1 MVYDYV
7 VPASGSVIQQI
18 SEEHP
23 GIDIACLR
31 GSPIVA
37 AHGGELI
44 PGYNA
49 RMGHFAYVTHGVH
62 STFYAHMD
70 SVMPPKGWVEP
81 GEQIGTCGSTGTW
94 SMGPHLH
101 FESTERYTF

>member
-1 MVYDYV
+1 MEYNYV

-23 GIDIACLR
+23 GIDIACLP

-37 AHGGELI
+37 AHAGELI
-44 PGYNA
+44 PGRNS
-49 RMGHFAYVTHGVH
+49 RMGNFAYVTHEYH

-70 SVMPPKGWVEP
+70 TVMPPKGWVEA
-81 GEQIGTCGSTGTW
+81 GEQIGTCGNTGTW
-94 SMGPHLH
+94 SNGPHLH
-101 FESTERYTF
+101 FESTERYRF